1 MLAFR
6 SRFRYAIFVILSLLT
21 SFPHTSR
28 PAWWRASLQDS
39 FSWVRFRLPSTF
51 FTSWM
56 SLSSRVVWH
65 SSLCHRR
72 HFLSLSFWSLILA
85 PVWPLSSVQPK
96 LCSRANQIPYWLMS
110 ARITVSY
117 PYNHLRPYNALISS
131 EISPYDWTSLALYRS
146 DTIRITE
153 LVLLPQPDTVRMTEL
168 ISLSQPDTI
177 HVTNLT
183 WHYCTCQKQSVLLS

>member
-1 MLAFR
+1 MVTRVTAGLVFMSSISAAF
-6 SRFRYAIFVILSLLT
+6 YILHILKFV
-21 SFPHTSR
+21 
-28 PAWWRASLQDS
+28 
-39 FSWVRFRLPSTF
+39 
-51 FTSWM
+51 

-65 SSLCHRR
+65 SSLCHRW

-85 PVWPLSSVQPK
+85 PVWSLSSVQPK

-131 EISPYDWTSLALYRS
+131 EMSPYDWTSLAFYRP

-168 ISLSQPDTI
+168 ISLSQPDRI
-177 HVTNLT
+177 HITNLALLYLPET
-183 WHYCTCQKQSVLLS
+183 IRITELIKSRCVDQIQSYNRIGSCIRISLAPLG